1 MTVQV
6 QVIADGRDSDWY
18 HPDVTRLVI
27 RELRDSGDFD
37 GIPCPYTPESLISEM
52 IGRLGDVS
60 GKRALVLFTLE
71 MAIALK
77 EAGCEDV
84 TVATRLE
91 DDLTGQLASDIG
103 CRYMLLPGGTG
114 TEGSVMAI
122 TPDMKF
128 DIVIGNPPYQA
139 VGRTGNPIWQDF
151 VQSGLNILR
160 GGGRF
165 AMIHPPA
172 WRSVGRTNSRAMA
185 EVRETL
191 KSLDIEWLS
200 MTSMDDC
207 AKFFKG
213 KTIPFDVYIAR
224 NSNTPKFQTEVVGTD
239 GVKFHTC
246 IKDMEF
252 IPSFQCDDLDRV
264 LAREDEERVNFIRS
278 RTAYGSEKTW
288 INKERAHDFRH
299 PCVWSVSQNAKSSR

>member
-1 MTVQV
+1 MTVQF
-6 QVIADGRDSDWY
+6 QMIADGRDSDWY
-18 HPDVTRLVI
+18 HPDVTRMVI
-27 RELRDSGDFD
+27 RDLRASDDFD

-60 GKRALVLFTLE
+60 GRKVLVLFTLE

-91 DDLTGQLASDIG
+91 NDLTRQLASDIG
-103 CRYMLLPGGTG
+103 CRYMLLPGSTS

-160 GGGRF
+160 GGGEIR
-165 AMIHPPA
+165 HDPP
-172 WRSVGRTNSRAMA
+172 
-185 EVRETL
+185 
-191 KSLDIEWLS
+191 
-200 MTSMDDC
+200 
-207 AKFFKG
+207 
-213 KTIPFDVYIAR
+213 
-224 NSNTPKFQTEVVGTD
+224 
-239 GVKFHTC
+239 
-246 IKDMEF
+246 
-252 IPSFQCDDLDRV
+252 
-264 LAREDEERVNFIRS
+264 
-278 RTAYGSEKTW
+278 
-288 INKERAHDFRH
+288 
-299 PCVWSVSQNAKSSR
+299 PCVEIRGKDQQQGNGRSS